1 MKHGFTREE
10 LWFMP
15 ISEIRDY
22 IKLYNDNVAAQED
35 AVAQTERASNSSI
48 NDIKFGGNSI

>member
-15 ISEIRDY
+15 INEVRDY
-22 IKLYNDNVAAQED
+22 IKLYNDNVAAEEE
-35 AVAQTERASNSSI
+35 AVASAERNTDSSV
-48 NDIKFGGNSI
+48 NDIKFGGNSL